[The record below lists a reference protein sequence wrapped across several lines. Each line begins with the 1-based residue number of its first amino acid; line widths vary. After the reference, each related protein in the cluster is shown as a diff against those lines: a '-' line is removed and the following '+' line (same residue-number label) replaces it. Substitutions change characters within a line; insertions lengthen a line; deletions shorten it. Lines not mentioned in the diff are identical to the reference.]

1 MSTRSSIW
9 LGESKGKS
17 VHIYWELA
25 ERETED
31 GRMMQAPVYLAADAG
46 DENQE
51 VVIRLPKDIAIRLLI
66 VLSDNFAEQVA
77 QVL

>member
-9 LGESKGKS
+9 LGQKQGKS
-17 VHIYWELA
+17 VHIYWALA
-25 ERETED
+25 KRGTED
-31 GRMMQAPVYLAADAG
+31 GRMMRAPVYLAADAG

-66 VLSDNFAEQVA
+66 VLSDNFAAPVA
-77 QVL
+77 QVI